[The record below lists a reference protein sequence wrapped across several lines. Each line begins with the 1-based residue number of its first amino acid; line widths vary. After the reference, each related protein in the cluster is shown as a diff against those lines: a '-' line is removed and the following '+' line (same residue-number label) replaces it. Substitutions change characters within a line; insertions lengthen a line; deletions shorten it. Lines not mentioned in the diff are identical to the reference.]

1 MVQNSKYNESSFCF
15 KKIEGKRLPKISL
28 YYSKLFLLYFLEDTI
43 LKYSEAWPY
52 GLFSSG
58 CLWWSS
64 SEQSYMHNLTSLK
77 KLRRCQLIKK
87 MVSDSRNQQMCP
99 PHPDSTSPPSPTQLG
114 KIFFTYRPY
123 ICRYDNLG
131 WVMFLIYNMYV
142 CRYWDVS
149 LFTYFPSEIKY
160 ACPDIENW
168 RTQSLFGSVW

>member
-1 MVQNSKYNESSFCF
+1 MRFIFFRGHNFEIFWSMAIWVVFQWLSLMVFIWTIIHAQFNKLEKAQKMLAN
-15 KKIEGKRLPKISL
+15 KK
-28 YYSKLFLLYFLEDTI
+28 
-43 LKYSEAWPY
+43 
-52 GLFSSG
+52 
-58 CLWWSS
+58 
-64 SEQSYMHNLTSLK
+64 N
-77 KLRRCQLIKK
+77 
-87 MVSDSRNQQMCP
+87 VSDSRNQQMCP

-131 WVMFLIYNMYV
+131 RVMFLIYNMYV

-168 RTQSLFGSVW
+168 HTQSLFGSVW